1 MNIQPIILGGGSGT
15 RLWPLSRAHFPK
27 QLIAIQSEHSL
38 LQNTILRLD
47 GLDDSHN
54 NTPHGGAV
62 NVADPI
68 IICNEEHRFLIA
80 EQVRKLNKNAKRIV
94 LEPVGRNTA
103 PALTLGA
110 LAAQSDEDAILLVLP
125 ADHIIQDN
133 ASFHQAVQNGAAL
146 ASEGH
151 VVTFGIVPTSA
162 ETGYGYIKTE
172 APLNPLPGYRIE
184 KFVEKPDQETA
195 KIYAASGNYLW
206 NSGMFMMKASAW
218 LDAIAHFNEPMAT
231 ACRTAFDGGRED
243 SDFYRIDRDAFD
255 ACPSDSIDYAVM
267 EKITGIAKNDRTPTV
282 AGAALVSLEAG
293 WSDVGSWSSLWDVSD
308 KDRDG
313 NFKSG
318 DVYALKTRNSLVLAE
333 HRLVACLG
341 LDDII
346 VVETPDAVL
355 VANKA
360 NVQEIKTIVNDL
372 KSDGRTQHQTHRK
385 VFRPWGAYEGI
396 DNGERFQ
403 VKRITVNPGASLSL
417 QMHYH
422 RAEHWIVVRGTA
434 KVIKGDEEL
443 LLSENQSTYIPLG
456 TTHRLEN
463 PGKVPLE
470 MIEVQSG
477 SYLGE
482 DDIVRFEDVYGRTGS
497 DGGQK

>member
-1 MNIQPIILGGGSGT
+1 MKIQPIILGGGSGT
-15 RLWPLSRAHFPK
+15 RLWPLSRAHYPK
-27 QLIAIQSEHSL
+27 QLISIHSEHSL
-38 LQNTILRLD
+38 LQDTMLRLD
-47 GLDDSHN
+47 GLDSSQHSAD
-54 NTPHGGAV
+54 GGV
-62 NVADPI
+62 IEVADPI
-68 IICNEEHRFLIA
+68 VVCNEEHRFLIA
-80 EQVRKLNKNAKRIV
+80 EQVRNLNKSASRIV

-110 LAAQSDEDAILLVLP
+110 LVAQSDEDSILLVLP

-133 ASFHQAVQNGAAL
+133 SAFHHAVRNGATL
-146 ASEGH
+146 ANEGH

-172 APLNPLPGYRIE
+172 VPLNPLPGYRIE
-184 KFVEKPDQETA
+184 KFVEKPDQKTA
-195 KIYAASGNYLW
+195 QGYVSSGNYLW
-206 NSGMFMMKASAW
+206 NSGMFMMKASVW

-231 ACRTAFDGGRED
+231 ACRGAFEGGQED
-243 SDFYRIDRDAFD
+243 HDFYRIDKDRFQN
-255 ACPSDSIDYAVM
+255 CPSDSIDYAVM
-267 EKITGIAKNDRTPTV
+267 EKITGV
-282 AGAALVSLEAG
+282 AQAAGCSVVSGAALVPLDAG
-293 WSDVGSWSSLWDVSD
+293 WSDVGSWSSLWGVSD
-308 KDRDG
+308 KDQDG

-341 LDDII
+341 LEDIV

-360 NVQEIKTIVNDL
+360 NVQEIKSIVNDL

-434 KVIKGDEEL
+434 KVIKGDEEI
-443 LLSENQSTYIPLG
+443 LLSEDQSTYIPLG

-482 DDIVRFEDVYGRTGS
+482 DDIVRFEDVYGRTG
-497 DGGQK
+497 GNRGNK